1 MISEIIEVNQ
11 FAQIRLIL
19 DVKFGDDC
27 GTLNINVVR
36 FLKKLQ
42 EEQKFTDFMGNRT

>member
-27 GTLNINVVR
+27 GTLNINMVR
-36 FLKKLQ
+36 FLKKASGGT
-42 EEQKFTDFMGNRT
+42 EVYRFHGE